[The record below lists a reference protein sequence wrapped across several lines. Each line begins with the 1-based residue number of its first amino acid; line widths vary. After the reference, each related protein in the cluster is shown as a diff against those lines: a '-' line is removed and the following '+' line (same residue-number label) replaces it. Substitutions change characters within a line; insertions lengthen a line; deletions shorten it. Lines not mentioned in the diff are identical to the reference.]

1 MPFRFLNST
10 IDDAIPGSDVKTRAH
25 SKASRNCVDTLMHY
39 TRSALESDALSH
51 RLSTVAAPAHAL
63 PKLVLAFLLAIVAS
77 QSDLRAQTLAPPTA
91 STPQPAASASAGT
104 EEETIEPTFET
115 QKLARTYI
123 LDVPAPRGQITDRN
137 GEPLAQNRLNYNLAI
152 NFPTPLDF
160 SDAQALS
167 FAKEKID
174 KTARLIGRKIK
185 ISDDAILRHY
195 HNRGIMPM
203 EIAQNLTQVEYE
215 QIKNEPPPGVI
226 VRPTYVRVYP
236 NGKVA
241 GQIIGYTGKTGR
253 NPDGIVDNHETLWPE
268 TEGREGLE
276 QTFNQ
281 MLAGKHGEYKLTFD
295 KDGRKTSEKLIT
307 PPEPGFN
314 VVTTIDLRLQQLAE
328 KALEAKA
335 KRGAIVII
343 DPNNG
348 DILALASWPTYD
360 PNLFVPSISA
370 EQLKTLQDDKDIPL
384 LPRAYRSSYPPGS
397 TFKIAVGIAAL
408 ESGAVHPDDRYECVP
423 SIQIGNVTFHNWK
436 KGNRGALNFVQALTE
451 SCDTWFYQVGIRT
464 GAQPIIDWALQLG
477 FGAKCGIPLRGEAE
491 GRVPNDEYMKAT
503 HGRRLLNGDIANMSI
518 GQGDTQVTPLQMAQA
533 MGVVANGG
541 TLYQTRLVQQVQT
554 FDNQIVTAYQVRAKR
569 ILNLSAE
576 TLDEVHT
583 GMIDVVNGAGGTA
596 HQATL
601 DNAEVAGKTGT
612 AQWGPKN
619 KERTAAWFAGFLPA
633 DQPRYAF
640 AALYEGDVGS
650 KVHGGSAAAPM
661 IADVFKEVY
670 KSEKVVSQKQRRARE
685 QPEIRRAEPVEEEDE
700 SD

>member
-1 MPFRFLNST
+1 M
-10 IDDAIPGSDVKTRAH
+10 
-25 SKASRNCVDTLMHY
+25 TLLRG
-39 TRSALESDALSH
+39 TLGGLW
-51 RLSTVAAPAHAL
+51 
-63 PKLVLAFLLAIVAS
+63 LAFLIQATSNGLF
-77 QSDLRAQTLAPPTA
+77 AQALAPSAVSSPT
-91 STPQPAASASAGT
+91 PSAT
-104 EEETIEPTFET
+104 QTTDEETIAPTFET

-137 GEPLAQNRLNYNLAI
+137 GEPLAQNKLSYNLAI

-160 SDAQALS
+160 SDTQALS
-167 FAKEKID
+167 FAREKID
-174 KTARLIGRKIK
+174 RTARLIGRKIK

-203 EIAQNLTQVEYE
+203 EIVQNLSELEYE
-215 QIKNEPPPGVI
+215 QIKNNPPPGVM
-226 VRPTYVRVYP
+226 VRPIYVRVYP

-276 QTFNQ
+276 QTFNE
-281 MLAGKHGEYKLTFD
+281 MLTGKHGEYKLTFD

-307 PPEPGFN
+307 PPDPGYN
-314 VVTTIDLRLQQLAE
+314 VVTTLDLRLQQLAE
-328 KALEAKA
+328 KALEARA

-370 EQLKTLQDDKDIPL
+370 EQLKALQDDKDIPL

-408 ESGAVHPDDRYECVP
+408 ESGAVHPDDRFDCVP
-423 SIQIGNVTFHNWK
+423 AIQIGNVTFHNWK

-451 SCDTWFYQVGIRT
+451 SCDTWFYQVGIKT

-477 FGAKCGIPLRGEAE
+477 FGAKCGIPVRGEAE

-533 MGVVANGG
+533 MAIVANGG

-554 FDNQIVTAYQVRAKR
+554 FDNQLVTAYQVRAKR
-569 ILNLSAE
+569 TLNLSSE
-576 TLDEVHT
+576 TLDELHT
-583 GMIDVVNGAGGTA
+583 GMIDVVNGGGGTA
-596 HQATL
+596 HQASL

-640 AALYEGDVGS
+640 AAVYEGDVGS

-661 IADVFKEVY
+661 IADVFKEIY
-670 KSEKVVSQKQRRARE
+670 KGEKVVSHEQRRARE
-685 QPEIRRAEPVEEEDE
+685 QREIRRAEPVEEEDE

>member
-1 MPFRFLNST
+1 MKSFWGTFGGFWL
-10 IDDAIPGSDVKTRAH
+10 
-25 SKASRNCVDTLMHY
+25 
-39 TRSALESDALSH
+39 ALSVQA
-51 RLSTVAAPAHAL
+51 TPTAL
-63 PKLVLAFLLAIVAS
+63 F
-77 QSDLRAQTLAPPTA
+77 AQTLAPSAVPGIT
-91 STPQPAASASAGT
+91 TLPQVEQES
-104 EEETIEPTFET
+104 IEPTFET

-160 SDAQALS
+160 SDAQIFS
-167 FAKEKID
+167 FAREKID
-174 KTARLIGRKIK
+174 KTAKLIGRKIK

-203 EIAQNLTQVEYE
+203 EIVQNLSQLEYE
-215 QIKNEPPPGVI
+215 QIKNDPPPGVLL
-226 VRPTYVRVYP
+226 RPIYVRIYP

-276 QTFNQ
+276 QTFNE
-281 MLAGKHGEYKLTFD
+281 MLTGKHGEYKLTFD

-307 PPEPGFN
+307 PPEPGYN
-314 VVTTIDLRLQQLAE
+314 VVTTLDLRLQQLAE

-348 DILALASWPTYD
+348 DVLTLASWPTYD

-370 EQLKTLQDDKDIPL
+370 EQLKTLQNDPDIPL

-408 ESGAVHPDDRYECVP
+408 ESDAVQPDDQYECVP
-423 SIQIGNVTFHNWK
+423 AIQIGNVTFHNWK

-451 SCDTWFYQVGIRT
+451 SCDTWFYQVGIKT
-464 GAQPIIDWALQLG
+464 GSQPIIDWALQLG

-569 ILNLSAE
+569 TLNLSSE

-596 HQATL
+596 HQASL
-601 DNAEVAGKTGT
+601 DKAEVAGKTGT

-640 AALYEGDVGS
+640 AAIYEGDVGS

-661 IADVFKEVY
+661 IADIFKEIY
-670 KSEKVVSQKQRRARE
+670 KSEKVVTQKQRRARE

>member
-1 MPFRFLNST
+1 MRSLL
-10 IDDAIPGSDVKTRAH
+10 G
-25 SKASRNCVDTLMHY
+25 TLGGLWIAFWIQA
-39 TRSALESDALSH
+39 TPTAL
-51 RLSTVAAPAHAL
+51 
-63 PKLVLAFLLAIVAS
+63 F
-77 QSDLRAQTLAPPTA
+77 AQALAPSAVPGITA
-91 STPQPAASASAGT
+91 PPQA

-123 LDVPAPRGQITDRN
+123 LDVPGPRGQITDRN
-137 GEPLAQNRLNYNLAI
+137 GEPLAQNRLSYNLVI

-174 KTARLIGRKIK
+174 ATARLIGRRLK
-185 ISDDAILRHY
+185 ISDEAILRHY

-203 EIAQNLTQVEYE
+203 EIAQNLSQLEYE
-215 QIKNEPPPGVI
+215 QIKNNPPPGVI
-226 VRPTYVRVYP
+226 VRPIYVRVYP

-276 QTFNQ
+276 QTFNE
-281 MLAGKHGEYKLTFD
+281 MLTGKHGEYKLTFD

-307 PPEPGFN
+307 PPEPGYN
-314 VVTTIDLRLQQLAE
+314 VVTTLDLRLQQLAE

-348 DILALASWPTYD
+348 DILALASWPTFD

-370 EQLKTLQDDKDIPL
+370 EQLKILQNDPDIPL

-408 ESGAVHPDDRYECVP
+408 ESGAVYPDDQYECVP
-423 SIQIGNVTFHNWK
+423 AIQIGNVTFHNWK

-451 SCDTWFYQVGIRT
+451 SCDTWFYQVGIKT

-477 FGAKCGIPLRGEAE
+477 FGAKCGIPLRAEAE
-491 GRVPNDEYMKAT
+491 GRVPNDDYMKAT

-569 ILNLSAE
+569 TLNLSSEA
-576 TLDEVHT
+576 LDELHT

-596 HQATL
+596 HQASL
-601 DNAEVAGKTGT
+601 DSPEVAGKTGT

-661 IADVFKEVY
+661 IADIFKEIY

>member
-1 MPFRFLNST
+1 MKSIWGTLGGLWIVFT
-10 IDDAIPGSDVKTRAH
+10 I
-25 SKASRNCVDTLMHY
+25 
-39 TRSALESDALSH
+39 
-51 RLSTVAAPAHAL
+51 
-63 PKLVLAFLLAIVAS
+63 
-77 QSDLRAQTLAPPTA
+77 QTTPTA
-91 STPQPAASASAGT
+91 SFAQALAPSAVPSTSTPPQAD
-104 EEETIEPTFET
+104 EETIVPTFET

-137 GEPLAQNRLNYNLAI
+137 GEPLAQNRLSYNLAI

-160 SDAQALS
+160 SDVQALS
-167 FAKEKID
+167 FAREKID
-174 KTARLIGRKIK
+174 GTARLIGRKIK
-185 ISDDAILRHY
+185 ISDEAILRHY

-203 EIAQNLTQVEYE
+203 EIAQNLSQLEYE
-215 QIKNEPPPGVI
+215 QIKSDPPPGVI
-226 VRPTYVRVYP
+226 VRPIYVRVYP

-276 QTFNQ
+276 QTFNE
-281 MLAGKHGEYKLTFD
+281 MLTGKHGEYKLTFD
-295 KDGRKTSEKLIT
+295 KDGRKTSEKLTT
-307 PPEPGFN
+307 PPEPGYN
-314 VVTTIDLRLQQLAE
+314 VVTTLDLRLQQLAE

-343 DPNNG
+343 DTNNG

-370 EQLKTLQDDKDIPL
+370 EQLKILQNDPDIPL

-408 ESGAVHPDDRYECVP
+408 ESRAVSPDDQYECVP
-423 SIQIGNVTFHNWK
+423 AIQIGNVTFHNWK

-451 SCDTWFYQVGIRT
+451 SCDTWFYQVGIKT
-464 GAQPIIDWALQLG
+464 GAQPIIDWALALG

-518 GQGDTQVTPLQMAQA
+518 GQGDTQATPLQMAQA

-569 ILNLSAE
+569 TLNMSSE
-576 TLDEVHT
+576 TLDELHT

-596 HQATL
+596 HQASL

-640 AALYEGDVGS
+640 AAIYEGNVGS

-661 IADVFKEVY
+661 VADIFKEIY
-670 KSEKVVSQKQRRARE
+670 KGEKVITQRQRRGRE
-685 QPEIRRAEPVEEEDE
+685 QPEIRRAEPVEEEDG

>member
-1 MPFRFLNST
+1 MKYARIRGN
-10 IDDAIPGSDVKTRAH
+10 
-25 SKASRNCVDTLMHY
+25 
-39 TRSALESDALSH
+39 
-51 RLSTVAAPAHAL
+51 
-63 PKLVLAFLLAIVAS
+63 
-77 QSDLRAQTLAPPTA
+77 LRAMWIAFAILITRTALFAQALAPSAVPATIPSATPT
-91 STPQPAASASAGT
+91 SD
-104 EEETIEPTFET
+104 EETIIPTFET

-137 GEPLAQNRLNYNLAI
+137 GEPLAQNRLSYNIAI

-167 FAKEKID
+167 FAREKID
-174 KTARLIGRKIK
+174 RTARLIGRKIK
-185 ISDDAILRHY
+185 ISDEAILRHY
-195 HNRGIMPM
+195 HNRGVMPM
-203 EIAQNLTQVEYE
+203 EIAQNLSQLEYE
-215 QIKNEPPPGVI
+215 QIKNDPPPGVI
-226 VRPTYVRVYP
+226 MRPIYVRVYP

-276 QTFNQ
+276 QTFNE
-281 MLAGKHGEYKLTFD
+281 MLTGKHGEYKLTFD
-295 KDGRKTSEKLIT
+295 KDGRKTSDKLIT
-307 PPEPGFN
+307 SPEPGYN
-314 VVTTIDLRLQQLAE
+314 VVTTLDLRLQQLAE

-370 EQLKTLQDDKDIPL
+370 EQLKILQNDPDIPL

-408 ESGAVHPDDRYECVP
+408 ESRAVQPDDRYDCV
-423 SIQIGNVTFHNWK
+423 SAIQIGNVTFHNWK

-503 HGRRLLNGDIANMSI
+503 HGRRLLNGDIANISI

-533 MGVVANGG
+533 VGVVANGG

-569 ILNLSAE
+569 KLNLSSE
-576 TLDEVHT
+576 TLDELHT

-596 HQATL
+596 HQASL

-640 AALYEGDVGS
+640 AAVYEGDVGS

-661 IADVFKEVY
+661 IADIFKDIY
-670 KSEKVVSQKQRRARE
+670 KGEKVVTQRQHRARE
-685 QPEIRRAEPVEEEDE
+685 RPEIRRAEPVEEEDE